1 MIGETCGL
9 CHTGQM
15 KQPSTEQIVIRQE
28 TPADYRVVFDLVGR
42 AFGNAEHADG
52 DEPYL
57 VGRLRKSSA
66 VIEELSLVAEVDGQ
80 IAGHILFT
88 EVRAGDTVQLAL
100 APLSVLPVRQNRGI
114 GSLLVN
120 AGHERGK
127 RLGYDYS
134 IVLGNPGYYS
144 RFGYFPAGQVGLKAP
159 FPVPD
164 GCFIKERNLSRNLL
178 SKSASSPN
186 WKNSCRCV
194 ND

>member
-1 MIGETCGL
+1 
-9 CHTGQM
+9 M

-28 TPADYRVVFDLVGR
+28 TPADYRAVFDLVSR

-57 VGRLRKSSA
+57 VGRLRKSGA

-127 RLGYDYS
+127 LLGYDYS

-164 GCFIKERNLSRNLL
+164 GGFMVHPLQGKPPVI
-178 SKSASSPN
+178 SAIVEYAN
-186 WKNSCRCV
+186 AFFQKDAC
-194 ND
+194 

>member
-9 CHTGQM
+9 CHTGRM

-28 TPADYRVVFDLVGR
+28 TPADYRAVFDLVSR

-80 IAGHILFT
+80 IVGHILFT

-144 RFGYFPAGQVGLKAP
+144 RFGYFPAGQIGLKAP

-164 GCFIKERNLSRNLL
+164 GCFMVHPLQGKTPVI
-178 SKSASSPN
+178 SAIVEYAN
-186 WKNSCRCV
+186 AFFQKDAC
-194 ND
+194 